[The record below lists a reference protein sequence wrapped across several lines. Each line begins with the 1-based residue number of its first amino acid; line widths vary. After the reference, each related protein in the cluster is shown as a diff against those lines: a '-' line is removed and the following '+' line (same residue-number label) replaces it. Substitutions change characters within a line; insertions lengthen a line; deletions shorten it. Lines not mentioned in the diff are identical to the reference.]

1 MTGPQ
6 RFTRAELALF
16 DGRDGV
22 SYVACEGKVY
32 DVSKSFTWKKGRH
45 WVRHKAGQD
54 LTAALNDAPHS
65 AELLQRFPIV
75 GELVD

>member
-1 MTGPQ
+1 LSQ
-6 RFTRAELALF
+6 F

-32 DVSKSFTWKKGRH
+32 DVSGSFIWKKGRH
-45 WVRHKAGQD
+45 WVTHRAGQD
-54 LTAALNDAPHS
+54 LTEALNDAPHGDQ
-65 AELLQRFPIV
+65 LLQRFPLI